1 MTPEILTQAPR
12 RSELLNVEVEALERS
27 LLELSVA
34 LRTKKMGENRWS
46 LRCLWCF
53 FKFLL
58 YIYRVFF
65 AFFCMYRVFILF
77 LCFRFLV
84 FEVFFCF

>member
-1 MTPEILTQAPR
+1 MVLLEHFPTCGPSWDDPNLHRFSVGYEGYEVTPEILTQAPR

-53 FKFLL
+53 F
-58 YIYRVFF
+58 
-65 AFFCMYRVFILF
+65 
-77 LCFRFLV
+77 
-84 FEVFFCF
+84 